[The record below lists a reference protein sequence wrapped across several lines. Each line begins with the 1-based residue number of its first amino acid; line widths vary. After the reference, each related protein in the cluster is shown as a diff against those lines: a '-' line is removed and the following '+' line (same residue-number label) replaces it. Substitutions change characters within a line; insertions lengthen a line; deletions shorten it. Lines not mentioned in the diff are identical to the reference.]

1 MELQKKLADTLQANR
16 FLSNNAF
23 LLEKKRRGVH
33 TSALASSVRSS
44 EALKEACDLMLKCL
58 TTDEDRE
65 DFAKR
70 MLEYFK

>member
-1 MELQKKLADTLQANR
+1 MEMQKKLQETIQAHR
-16 FLSNNAF
+16 FLAKNAF

-33 TSALASSVRSS
+33 TSTLAANTRAAD
-44 EALKEACDLMLKCL
+44 ALKESCDLMLKCL